1 MPKIDISKFSPEDIL
16 YLQNQ
21 LAKRAKQLS
30 KAKKS
35 IPKPKRVI
43 PDDVDDDYD
52 PFAQTPVTKAAYE
65 REKQTDIEKQKRIKA
80 DYQARLRQKKQ
91 ADEDYDQYFKT
102 LVYDEEMKAKIA
114 KK

>member
-35 IPKPKRVI
+35 QQKPKCII
-43 PDDVDDDYD
+43 PDDVDDDWD
-52 PFAQTPVTKAAYE
+52 PFTMTLKAKAQAE
-65 REKQTDIEKQKRIKA
+65 RNDRKYKED
-80 DYQARLRQKKQ
+80 QKKHK
-91 ADEDYDQYFKT
+91 EDNQIDQLLPWLQLMPSFLSQLK
-102 LVYDEEMKAKIA
+102 VFQE
-114 KK
+114 